1 MISTAL
7 ILFLTAGGASK
18 IDQPNIP
25 PVRFTGALSR
35 IACAATVPDAVVRN
49 VSGLALLIASIG
61 IYGDLAYLTHQRVPE
76 IGVRMALGTS
86 AREVM

>member
-1 MISTAL
+1 ME
-7 ILFLTAGGASK
+7 LFGT
-18 IDQPNIP
+18 
-25 PVRFTGALSR
+25 F
-35 IACAATVPDAVVRN
+35 AV
-49 VSGLALLIASIG
+49 LALLIASIG